1 MYFKS
6 KAIVLNQIKYSDTS
20 IITTLY
26 TDVFGRQSFLVQGAY
41 RKKSKL
47 PAIFFQPLT
56 LLEIEVSISPKRDL
70 QRIKDAAI
78 LHPFHAIPF
87 QPDKGAIALFLS
99 EIFYKTLREE
109 EGNPA
114 MFEFLENAIQ
124 FMDRMEHGVA
134 NFHLWLMLHFSKYL
148 GFFPIDNFS
157 NVNCVFD
164 LQNGRFYNPA
174 LISVSNA
181 ERDLAQWIHQL
192 ITLSPEN
199 IPSLELNHR
208 LRNDIISLLIEYYH
222 IHLGHL
228 GPIKSLPVL
237 QGVFGE

>member
-1 MYFKS
+1 MYFKT

-20 IITTLY
+20 LIACLY
-26 TDVFGRQSFLVQGAY
+26 TEVFGRRSFLVQGAY
-41 RKKSKL
+41 RRKSKH

-56 LLEIEVSISPKRDL
+56 LLEMEVSISPRREL

-78 LHPFHAIPF
+78 LHPFQTIPY

-114 MFEFLENAIQ
+114 MFEFLENVIQ
-124 FMDRMEHGVA
+124 FMDHMEQGVA
-134 NFHLWLMLHFSKYL
+134 NFHLWLLLHFSKYL
-148 GFFPIDNFS
+148 GFFPIDNYS
-157 NVNCVFD
+157 NENCVFD
-164 LQNGRFYNPA
+164 SANGRFYNPV
-174 LISVSNA
+174 LNSVTNQ
-181 ERDLAQWIHQL
+181 EKDLAQWIHQL
-192 ITLSPEN
+192 LSLSPEKL
-199 IPSLELNHR
+199 STLELNHS
-208 LRNDIISLLIEYYH
+208 LRNDIISLFIEYYQ